1 MCSAYVYVCCSPYW
15 YKNQNCIFKFEETVL
30 FSVKNK
36 RCFLLLVGVCLAP
49 SDAGQEGAQ
58 STVSTCP
65 PGEDA
70 QPLLWPE
77 GTNWPHSYK

>member
-1 MCSAYVYVCCSPYW
+1 M
-15 YKNQNCIFKFEETVL
+15 L
-30 FSVKNK
+30 LSVKN
-36 RCFLLLVGVCLAP
+36 RRRFLPLVGVCLAP

-58 STVSTCP
+58 STASTCP

-77 GTNWPHSYK
+77 GTNWPHSYKLKPHFVTFRKMTGPLLPGATETCHWF